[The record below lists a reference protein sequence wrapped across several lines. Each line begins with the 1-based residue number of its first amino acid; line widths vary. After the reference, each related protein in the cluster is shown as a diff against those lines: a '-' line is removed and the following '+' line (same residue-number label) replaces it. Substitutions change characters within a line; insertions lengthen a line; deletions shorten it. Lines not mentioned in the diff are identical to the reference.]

1 MPVDANLFNT
11 LKAAEKKMLTDGSN
25 WAQLVGAVTMYVKT
39 LNDYDHKLQKGDIH
53 DKGLSREKTL
63 LLIPFERAS

>member
-11 LKAAEKKMLTDGSN
+11 LKAAEKKMLTDRSN

-39 LNDYDHKLQKGDIH
+39 LNDYDHKLQKETSMIRACQGKTH
-53 DKGLSREKTL
+53 LS
-63 LLIPFERAS
+63 